1 VKPRGSKQRIARRN
15 FPEVV
20 LSSRALTKVVS
31 REVARGHMRKIG
43 PRLYTTNTTDA
54 PADIVRR
61 NLWVLLGQMVPGAIV
76 GYRTALEGT
85 PGPDGHVYL
94 TGSYDRTLRLPGHD
108 VHIAR
113 GPGPLAGDTPFVGA
127 LHLASRERA
136 LLESVAAA
144 RRRGGARRG
153 ISGRELEERLE
164 RTFQIGGESAL
175 NLLRDRARTLA
186 PELDA
191 EAAFARIDD
200 VIGALLGTQRAALT
214 SPAALSRLA
223 GRPYDAIRLPLLE
236 SLVAELRTRP
246 PLSRPD
252 RNRDDDAWRHF
263 AFFDAYFSNYIEGTR
278 FEMGEAWGIVF
289 DGKIPVGRLKDA
301 HDILGTFRLLQ
312 DRSAMAVSVTAGKED
327 AESFIALLRERHARM
342 LGERP
347 EARPGE
353 FKVEPNRAGETVFVA
368 PDLVLGTLQR
378 GFEMMRALT
387 DPFALAAFVMF
398 LIAEVHPFTDGNGRV
413 ARVFMNAELAAA
425 GETRLLIPIVYRD
438 DYLLALRALSRQR
451 RPAAFV
457 AMLDRAQ
464 RLAGE
469 LDFRV
474 LPRVTEALTGCGAF
488 LEPGMGVLRLPS
500 ELEHPAT

>member
-1 VKPRGSKQRIARRN
+1 VRRTTHGP

-20 LSSRALTKVVS
+20 LSNRAMTKAVS
-31 REVARGHMRKIG
+31 REVALGRLRKIG
-43 PRLYTTNTTDA
+43 PRLYTTNSTDA

-85 PGPDGHVYL
+85 PGPDGRVYL
-94 TGSYDRTLRLPGHD
+94 TGRYDRTLRLPGHT

-113 GPGPLAGDTPFVGA
+113 GHGPLTGDAPFVGA

-144 RRRGGARRG
+144 RRRGGSRRG
-153 ISGRELEERLE
+153 ITGRELEERLE
-164 RTFQIGGESAL
+164 RVFQVGGEPAI
-175 NLLRDRARTLA
+175 NQLRDRARALA
-186 PELDA
+186 PDLGA
-191 EAAFARIDD
+191 GAAFERVDD
-200 VIGALLGTQRAALT
+200 VIGTLLGTRRAAVT
-214 SPAALSRLA
+214 SAAALARLA
-223 GRPYDAIRLPLLE
+223 GRPYDSGRLPLFE
-236 SLVAELRTRP
+236 SLLAELRASP

-252 RNRDDDAWRHF
+252 RNRGDEAWRHF
-263 AFFDAYFSNYIEGTR
+263 AFFDAYFSNYIEGTE

-289 DGKIPVGRLKDA
+289 DGRIPASRPKDA

-312 DRSAMAVSVTAGKED
+312 DRSSLVASATAGD
-327 AESFIALLRERHARM
+327 ADAFIALLRERHARM

-347 EARPGE
+347 EVRPGE
-353 FKVEPNRAGETVFVA
+353 IKTESNRAGETVFVA

-425 GETRLLIPIVYRD
+425 GETRVLIPIVYRD

-451 RPAAFV
+451 RPAAYV

-464 RLAGE
+464 RFADE

-474 LPRVTEALTGCGAF
+474 LPRVTESLTACNAF
-488 LEPGMGVLRLPS
+488 LAPGEGRLRLPS
-500 ELEHPAT
+500 EGTRGAT